1 MTENEDLKKAK
12 ERVENKKWFYVHL
25 IVFCLGSALLFAL
38 NMINSPG
45 RIWFIYPVIGW
56 AVGGL
61 LTHFLTV
68 FGLPTFGIL
77 NKKWEEREIEFE
89 LDKIRRERA
98 IESFFEEEESLDL
111 NSEKEKSTQ
120 RLNEI
125 SQNKS

>member
-1 MTENEDLKKAK
+1 MTKNEDFKKAK
-12 ERVENKKWFYVHL
+12 ERVENKKWYYLHL
-25 IVFCLGSALLFAL
+25 IIFCLGSALLFAL

-77 NKKWEEREIEFE
+77 NKEWEEREIEFE
-89 LDKIRRERA
+89 LEKIRRERA
-98 IESFFEEEESLDL
+98 IESFLEEEESLDL
-111 NSEKEKSTQ
+111 NLEKEKTAQ
-120 RLNEI
+120 RLTDSQQNE
-125 SQNKS
+125 N